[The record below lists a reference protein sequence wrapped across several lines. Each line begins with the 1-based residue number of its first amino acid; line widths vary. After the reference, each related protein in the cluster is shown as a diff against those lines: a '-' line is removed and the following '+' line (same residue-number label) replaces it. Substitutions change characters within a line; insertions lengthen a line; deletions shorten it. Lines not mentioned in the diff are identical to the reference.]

1 MRQGRPLS
9 SVDLQPFAQR
19 TQRLRLHR
27 RALSPT
33 HVPIHGMP
41 RLQLL
46 SVRGVSREHIRM
58 AFSLWLL
65 PRQGIAEHYFF
76 GVFILLRATI
86 SEEDSPRVAIAVIPE
101 QCAKRRPPFSS
112 SWQIGRE
119 IQCSCLD
126 KRDVRNLVNNGTD
139 FSVIAYLNSEVSRL
153 PKSCRFK

>member
-27 RALSPT
+27 RALSRT

-46 SVRGVSREHIRM
+46 SVRGVSREYIRM

-86 SEEDSPRVAIAVIPE
+86 SEEDCEKSTAPTCPAETYTTA
-101 QCAKRRPPFSS
+101 SS
-112 SWQIGRE
+112 AGG
-119 IQCSCLD
+119 LP
-126 KRDVRNLVNNGTD
+126 VVFGNGEGIRT
-139 FSVIAYLNSEVSRL
+139 R
-153 PKSCRFK
+153 